1 MAWLLAI
8 IPGWLKMAAVCL
20 AGALLVAWGSYTLGK
35 AEGRQQ
41 AAVAALEASVKV
53 LRERNEID
61 DKVSAADATA
71 LCADL
76 GLSDDD
82 EAECVRRLREAD
94 AEPGNVGSHP
104 SQ

>member
-1 MAWLLAI
+1 MFD
-8 IPGWLKMAAVCL
+8 WLKIG
-20 AGALLVAWGSYTLGK
+20 AGAALGAIVASGPIYLYGK

-61 DKVSAADATA
+61 DKISAADATA

-82 EAECVRRLREAD
+82 EAECLRRLREAD
-94 AEPGNVGSHP
+94 AQPGNVGSHP

>member
-1 MAWLLAI
+1 MFGLFD
-8 IPGWLKMAAVCL
+8 WLKIG
-20 AGALLVAWGSYTLGK
+20 AGAALGAVVAAGPVYLSGK

-41 AAVAALEASVKV
+41 AAVAALEASMKV

-76 GLSDDD
+76 GLSVDD

-94 AEPGNVGSHP
+94 AEPRNVGSHP